1 MFIKR
6 SIKQLALSCVT
17 AWTLCAS
24 LVTHAETEMID
35 QIVAIVDDD
44 IILASE
50 LRERLA
56 TITQNMQARG
66 VKPPPEDELIRDTL
80 DRLILDSIQMQMGDR
95 YGVRISDG
103 ELDSAMQRIAAQN
116 RLSLDQFR
124 QTLEQEGRSYVAM
137 REQVRQEM
145 ILQRV
150 QMGNVNQ
157 RVSITEQEV
166 QNFLQTEEGQKLVEP
181 EYRVMHALLALPS
194 GTTPEE
200 EQAAREHTERLL
212 AEIRDGAR
220 FDEVVSREDEGYR
233 YTGGDLGWRKVEDL
247 PSLYQD
253 VVAELEAGA
262 TSDVFRSP
270 SGLHMVHLNS
280 LRGGK
285 QTEAQTLVR
294 HILISPSEILTDN
307 QARDKIAELKRK
319 VEEDGVAFGELARE
333 HSEDIGSASEG
344 GSLGWTSLGQMVPE
358 FENMMESTEI
368 GEVSPPV
375 RSQFG
380 WHIIQVD
387 DRRVKDTSAETRL
400 ARATEFLHQR
410 KYEEELEAWLQRIRD
425 EAFVDIK

>member
-1 MFIKR
+1 MTIKR
-6 SIKQLALSCVT
+6 QAIQFGGACATAL
-17 AWTLCAS
+17 TLLLGQVA
-24 LVTHAETEMID
+24 HAETEMID

-56 TITQNMQARG
+56 TVSQNLKARG
-66 VKPPPEDELIRDTL
+66 MDTPPEDELIRETL
-80 DRLILDSIQMQMGDR
+80 DRLVLDSIQMQMGDR
-95 YGVRISDG
+95 YGVRISDA

-116 RLSLDQFR
+116 RLTLDQFR

-157 RVSITEQEV
+157 RVSIAEQEV
-166 QNFLQTEEGQKLVEP
+166 ENFLETEEGQKLVEP
-181 EYRVMHALLALPS
+181 EYRVMHALLPVPS
-194 GTTPEE
+194 SAPGEFE
-200 EQAAREHTERLL
+200 ASAREHTEQLL
-212 AEIRDGAR
+212 ARIRSGER
-220 FDEVVSREDEGYR
+220 FDEVMASSEGEFS
-233 YTGGDLGWRKVEDL
+233 YTGGDLGWRKRDDL

-253 VVAELEAGA
+253 VVPELEAGE
-262 TSDVFRSP
+262 TTDVFRSP
-270 SGLHMVHLNS
+270 SGFHLVHLSS

-285 QTEAQTLVR
+285 QTQEQTLVR
-294 HILISPSEILTDN
+294 HILVTPSEILTDE
-307 QARDKIAELKRK
+307 QAREKVAGLKRR
-319 VEEDGVAFGELARE
+319 VEEEGAEFSDLARE

-344 GSLGWTSLGQMVPE
+344 GSLGWTSRGQMVPE
-358 FENMMESTEI
+358 FENMMASTEI
-368 GEVSPPV
+368 GKVSPPV

-380 WHIIQVD
+380 WHIIQVE
-387 DRRVKDTSAETRL
+387 DRRVKDTSQEARI

-410 KYEEELEAWLQRIRD
+410 KYDEELEAWLQMIRD